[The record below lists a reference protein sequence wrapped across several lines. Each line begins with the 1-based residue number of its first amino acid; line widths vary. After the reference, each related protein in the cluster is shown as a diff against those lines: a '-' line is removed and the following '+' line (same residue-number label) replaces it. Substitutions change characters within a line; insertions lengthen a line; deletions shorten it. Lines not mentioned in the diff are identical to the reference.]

1 MTRDK
6 SIDLLRSLG
15 LILVILVHCSAPWSL
30 SQIRSF
36 DVPLMVFVS
45 ALTFKP
51 IGINQYFTY
60 LWKRT
65 KRLVVPA
72 WLFAAFFL
80 LFLFALQLVVHAF
93 SGKDLDVFRP
103 NMLVPTF
110 LLWNQGGIG
119 YLWIIRVFLLVMVI
133 SPFLHMFTK
142 FDKKWILLT
151 IIVALLCTDGL
162 YYILQTCPMNSV
174 LHFVLDEYVIYLIGY
189 GAVFL
194 CGLELAQ
201 RSIKNSKALFVLLWV
216 MLVCLIVTMV
226 IREGLPICFSDYKYP
241 PRFYFLTYGIIVS
254 ALLWLPREYYSKLNN
269 LSLLQFM
276 GQNSMWIYL
285 WHIFVLYIVSIFP
298 LPWFIKWPVVTSV
311 SAFIVWIQSKLAD
324 AFAGQFSKYLKG

>member
-1 MTRDK
+1 
-6 SIDLLRSLG
+6 
-15 LILVILVHCSAPWSL
+15 
-30 SQIRSF
+30 
-36 DVPLMVFVS
+36 
-45 ALTFKP
+45 
-51 IGINQYFTY
+51 
-60 LWKRT
+60 
-65 KRLVVPA
+65 
-72 WLFAAFFL
+72 
-80 LFLFALQLVVHAF
+80 
-93 SGKDLDVFRP
+93 
-103 NMLVPTF
+103 
-110 LLWNQGGIG
+110 
-119 YLWIIRVFLLVMVI
+119 MVI
-133 SPFLHMFTK
+133 SPFLHMLLK

-201 RSIKNSKALFVLLWV
+201 RQIKKSKVLFVLLWV

-241 PRFYFLTYGIIVS
+241 PRFYFLAYGIIVS

-269 LSLLQFM
+269 SSLLQFM

-298 LPWFIKWPVVTSV
+298 FPWFIKWPVVTSV
-311 SAFIVWIQSKLAD
+311 SAFIVWI
-324 AFAGQFSKYLKG
+324 